1 MTAETA
7 LVSELASIT
16 SALEMVAQ
24 PDSLE
29 RWSLGVNIALAVLT
43 FGAVAAAVWSAVV
56 ANRSLSAAREAAGAA
71 MQQAAISAEA
81 LGHEQVRDLRSEFD
95 DREYFIRFW
104 RLNMLT
110 RDMKGVEFGSTLID
124 VQTYGKHPRT
134 QSVIGPSSS
143 SDLTD
148 EELRKKGIDISNR
161 LSRFDMKQIVCD
173 ALGPESSPDRADLYG
188 VYWFALRV
196 AGFLEPDPERRAIE
210 LTRAFGVQLVS
221 TLSNHRVLAAR
232 LVPTRPGAEADYY
245 GVAYGLNDPAYCR
258 MFEMLYLAA
267 SKTALPSDTLAR
279 IREGETIVA
288 GRGYLAA
295 SLPDIAPT

>member
-1 MTAETA
+1 MGGLVTAEAA

-16 SALEMVAQ
+16 STLETMAQ

-29 RWSLGVNIALAVLT
+29 LWSLGVNIALAVLT
-43 FGAVAAAVWSAVV
+43 FAAVAAAVRSAIV
-56 ANRSLSAAREAAGAA
+56 ANRSLNAARDSAAAA
-71 MQQAAISAEA
+71 MKQATISAEA

-95 DREYFIRFW
+95 KREYFIRFW

-110 RDMKGVEFGSTLID
+110 RDMKGVESGATLID
-124 VQTYGKHPRT
+124 VLTNGKHPRT
-134 QSVIGPSSS
+134 QSIIGPSSF
-143 SDLTD
+143 SDLTE

-161 LSRFDMKQIVCD
+161 LSRSDMKQVVCD
-173 ALGPESSPDRADLYG
+173 ALGPESSPNRADLYG

-196 AGFLEPDPERRAIE
+196 AGFLEPNPERRATE

-232 LVPTRPGAEADYY
+232 LVPARPGVAANYY

-258 MFEMLYLAA
+258 MFELLYLAA
-267 SKTALPSDTLAR
+267 SETALPTHTLAQ
-279 IREGETIVA
+279 IRAGEC
-288 GRGYLAA
+288 R
-295 SLPDIAPT
+295 